1 MIGGDFFP
9 PSFSERCHVGLTN
22 QCLRRKLREFLL
34 QNDPSLEMEE
44 YGSHS
49 YKCTLLTWAGRST
62 AVVFTPT
69 ERRLLGHHVEPSL
82 KSMLIYSRESY
93 TTLYAKVMKLFTL
106 IRSREFQPDL
116 PAIDRVLQYVEGE
129 ISEAPNATS
138 AFAETSEPVSGS
150 MASRGDIL
158 IEDSDSSEGSDTE
171 LNCLTLQKQA
181 PSTLSEDPAFPG
193 VPFSAFKIHCRS
205 GLRHV
210 MNEDVRSFF
219 EKETDIYFLT

>member
-1 MIGGDFFP
+1 M
-9 PSFSERCHVGLTN
+9 
-22 QCLRRKLREFLL
+22 
-34 QNDPSLEMEE
+34 
-44 YGSHS
+44 
-49 YKCTLLTWAGRST
+49 
-62 AVVFTPT
+62 
-69 ERRLLGHHVEPSL
+69 GHHVEPSL

-93 TTLYAKVMKLFTL
+93 TTLHAKVMKLFTL

-150 MASRGDIL
+150 MASQGSIL

-171 LNCLTLQKQA
+171 LNCLTLQKQTA
-181 PSTLSEDPAFPG
+181 STVSEGPAFPG
-193 VPFSAFKIHCRS
+193 VPVSAFKIHCRS

-210 MNEDVRSFF
+210 MNEDSFLLCGRQMSSNF
-219 EKETDIYFLT
+219 KGMDEVSSSSHIENCSQCLKIFGRQSMALQSSFD